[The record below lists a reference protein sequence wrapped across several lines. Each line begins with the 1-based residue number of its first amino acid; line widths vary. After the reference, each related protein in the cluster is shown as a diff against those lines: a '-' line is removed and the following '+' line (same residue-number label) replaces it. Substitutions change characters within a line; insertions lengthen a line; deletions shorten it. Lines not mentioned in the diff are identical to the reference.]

1 MKPSQP
7 ARRQDTQGFSLVEVL
22 VSTALIM
29 LILLTLVSMVNFSAH
44 TWTYTNSKIE
54 QFRDARDAF
63 ESVTRRL
70 SQATLN
76 TYWDYQGDA
85 TTGNVTAYIRLSELR
100 FISGPGVAGTADGS
114 HPRPTHSVFFQA
126 PLGITS
132 GTTVTNYADLQ
143 TMLNTVGYYIEF
155 SSDEKLRPPCVVTA
169 RPGNVNYRFRL
180 MEMVEPAESLT
191 LYTYT
196 SGTDDNGKRKATTY
210 KNTDWFTAP
219 LNKITPLGIPEYSRV
234 VADNV
239 VALVLLPK
247 RSVQEDSTGKAL
259 CPNYSYN
266 SAKTD
271 DADDAT
277 VDAKINW
284 KNQLPPVVQVTMV
297 AVDEASYNRY
307 QNGSTTPALMAT
319 LGNLFTTVGDTQDA
333 NSTGYAYDLKKLTT
347 ALRAAKINYRVF
359 TTDVAI
365 RGAKWSTVQT
375 N

>member
-1 MKPSQP
+1 MKHLLPGC
-7 ARRQDTQGFSLVEVL
+7 RQDTQGFSLVEVL
-22 VSTALIM
+22 VSTALIL
-29 LILLTLVSMVNFSAH
+29 LILMTLVSMVNFSAH

-76 TYWDYQGDA
+76 TYWDYQRDGTGKL
-85 TTGNVTAYIRLSELR
+85 TTYIRQSELR
-100 FISGPGVAGTADGS
+100 FISGPKATSAANAVGGAN
-114 HPRPTHSVFFQA
+114 PRITHSVFFQA

-132 GTTVTNYADLQ
+132 SVTYADLE
-143 TMLNTVGYYIEF
+143 TLLNTVGYYIEF
-155 SSDEKLRPPCVVTA
+155 SSDQNLRPPCVTA
-169 RPGNVNYRFRL
+169 AHPGNVNYRFRL

-196 SGTDDNGKRKATTY
+196 SGVAASGTQNATAYTGKE
-210 KNTDWFTAP
+210 WFT
-219 LNKITPLGIPEYSRV
+219 TPLGTAAYSRV

-239 VALVLLPK
+239 IALVVLPK
-247 RSVQEDSTGKAL
+247 RSVQEDATGTTL
-259 CPNYSYN
+259 CPKYDYDSSSLGEAANTALTGTAAAAVN
-266 SAKTD
+266 S
-271 DADDAT
+271 
-277 VDAKINW
+277 

-307 QNGSTTPALMAT
+307 QNGSTTPGLIAT
-319 LGNLFTTVGDTQDA
+319 LGGYFTAAGDLQDA
-333 NSTGYAYDLKKLTT
+333 SVKGYAKDLNDLTN
-347 ALRAAKINYRVF
+347 ALRAAKLNYRVF

-365 RGAKWSTVQT
+365 RGAKWSTAES

>member
-1 MKPSQP
+1 MKPLLP
-7 ARRQDTQGFSLVEVL
+7 GRRQDTPGFSLVEVL
-22 VSTALIM
+22 VSTALIL
-29 LILLTLVSMVNFSAH
+29 LILMTLVSMVNFSAH

-76 TYWDYQGDA
+76 TYWDYQRDGNGKL
-85 TTGNVTAYIRLSELR
+85 TTYIRQSELR
-100 FISGPGVAGTADGS
+100 FISGPGLAGTADATP
-114 HPRPTHSVFFQA
+114 PRPTHSVFFQA

-132 GTTVTNYADLQ
+132 GTTATSYADLE

-155 SSDEKLRPPCVVTA
+155 SSDQNLRPPCVVTA
-169 RPGNVNYRFRL
+169 RPGNFNYRFRL

-196 SGTDDNGKRKATTY
+196 SGVAATGTQNATTY
-210 KNTDWFTAP
+210 TTHEWFTDP
-219 LNKITPLGIPEYSRV
+219 LNKHSEYSRV

-247 RSVQEDSTGKAL
+247 LSAGDESKTGLTLSPNYTYDSTLTSG
-259 CPNYSYN
+259 
-266 SAKTD
+266 SA
-271 DADDAT
+271 A
-277 VDAKINW
+277 INP

-307 QNGSTTPALMAT
+307 QNGSTTPPLIAK
-319 LGNLFTTVGDTQDA
+319 LGTLFTAVGDPQNA
-333 NSTGYAYDLKKLTT
+333 NKDGYAKDLNDLTA